1 MMCVI
6 VKQASDPRGRMV
18 RSAAV
23 LFRER
28 GLDGTSFRD
37 VIEHSGAPRG
47 SIYHHFPGG
56 KAQLAAEAVDY
67 AGELSA
73 AAIGRGDALA
83 AVRSFLQIWRDPMI
97 ASDYRAGCPIV
108 AVATAAPDDAELIA
122 ATGRAFAR
130 IRAALVDAGVTPA
143 RATLII
149 AAIEGAVILC
159 RAERSIAPLE
169 DVEAELEALLGA
181 G

>member
-1 MMCVI
+1 MMRVI
-6 VKQASDPRGRMV
+6 VKRSSDPRGAMV

-28 GLDGTSFRD
+28 GLNGTSFRD

-56 KAQLAAEAVDY
+56 KAQLAAEAVEW

-73 AAIGRGDALA
+73 AAIRRGDALA
-83 AVRSFLQIWRDPMI
+83 AVRSFLKIWREPMI
-97 ASDYRAGCPIV
+97 ESDYRAGCPIV
-108 AVATAAPDDAELIA
+108 AVTTAAPDDDDLIA

-130 IRAALVDAGVTPA
+130 IREALVDAGVSPA
-143 RATLII
+143 RATLNI
-149 AAIEGAVILC
+149 ASIEGAVILC
-159 RAERSIAPLE
+159 RAERSLRPLE
-169 DVEAELEALLGA
+169 DVEAELEALLA
-181 G
+181 D